1 MNRAHPLPITALVLI
16 VAAPLAWFAC
26 GGGSKPPE
34 TPAAESTA
42 ASSSGEPTG
51 SDTANADASAS
62 SASAAETPSASPSS
76 ETTAAAAP
84 PPPSFGSTD
93 CGKCVDK
100 TCAKQA
106 AACGKNSDCQSA
118 LDAIHS
124 CSQGAA
130 ACVDAA
136 TAPSDAKAKKL
147 ATAYETCAKKAAAGK
162 ACKPKCQ

>member
-42 ASSSGEPTG
+42 TASSGEPSG
-51 SDTANADASAS
+51 SDTANADAAS

-147 ATAYETCAKKAAAGK
+147 ATAFETCAKKAAAGK
-162 ACKPKCQ
+162 TCKPKCQ